1 MKESSGGTFSL
12 KSMQDIMTC
21 DETPSNCMHLY
32 QVSTSNFGLKGD
44 VKNKRINFIFAIKQR
59 SDGKVN
65 SHKWFY

>member
-44 VKNKRINFIFAIKQR
+44 VKNKRINFIFAIK
-59 SDGKVN
+59 
-65 SHKWFY
+65 